1 MNWGTKIVLSFV
13 LFAGFVFTLVY
24 KMLTSGND
32 LVAKEYYRSGKQ
44 VNAELKLRDSSSV
57 LQNAFSIDVL
67 SEGQESIVLK
77 FKNAGLKPEGNVVLT
92 CLSSDKADQKETLAL
107 VSNGSEQLQT
117 IRLKKFEAGNWLC
130 EIRGNQGSQDFVVKS
145 EFRIYKSQPAN

>member
-1 MNWGTKIVLSFV
+1 MNWGTKIVLSFI

-57 LQNAFSIDVL
+57 LQSAFSIDVL
-67 SEGQESIVLK
+67 AEGQELIVLK

-92 CLSSDKADQKETLAL
+92 CLSSEKADQKEKLSL
-107 VSNGSEQLQT
+107 FSNGSIQQQT
-117 IRLKKFEAGNWLC
+117 IQLNKFEPGNWLC
-130 EIRGNQGSQDFVVKS
+130 EIRGKQGSQDFVVKS
-145 EFRIYKSQPAN
+145 EFRIYKSQPVN

>member
-1 MNWGTKIVLSFV
+1 MNWGTKIVLSFI

-67 SEGQESIVLK
+67 AEGQESIVLK
-77 FKNAGLKPEGNVVLT
+77 FKNAGLKPKGNVVLT
-92 CLSSDKADQKETLAL
+92 CLSSDKADQKETLDL
-107 VSNGSEQLQT
+107 VSYGSEQQQT

-130 EIRGNQGSQDFVVKS
+130 EIRGEQGSRDFVVKS